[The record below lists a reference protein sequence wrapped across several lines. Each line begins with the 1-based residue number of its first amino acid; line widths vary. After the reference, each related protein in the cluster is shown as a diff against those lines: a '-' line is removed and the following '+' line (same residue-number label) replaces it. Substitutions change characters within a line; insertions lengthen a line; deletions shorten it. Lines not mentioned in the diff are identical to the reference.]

1 MKLVQSAMVGS
12 LESNDCLVS
21 VYPARN
27 QVDIAVDSI
36 VLAQFGEAIKATV
49 HGVCT
54 EFGVS
59 AARIKIQD
67 KGALDCVIKARVE
80 AAILR
85 AGGDHV

>member
-1 MKLVQSAMVGS
+1 MKLVQSTMVGS
-12 LESNDCLVS
+12 LESNDCFVS
-21 VYPARN
+21 VYPAKN
-27 QVDIAVDSI
+27 QIDIEVDSI

-49 HGVCT
+49 HSVCA

-67 KGALDCVIKARVE
+67 KGALDCVIRARVE
-80 AAILR
+80 AAIIR